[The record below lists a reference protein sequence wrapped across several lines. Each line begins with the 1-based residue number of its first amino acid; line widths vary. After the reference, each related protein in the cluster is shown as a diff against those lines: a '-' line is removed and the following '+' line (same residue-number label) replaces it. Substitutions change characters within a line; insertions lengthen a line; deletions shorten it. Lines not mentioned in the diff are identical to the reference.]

1 MIFRF
6 NWKLFLP
13 FVVGGAMTL
22 GSLAYLESEEELQT
36 PSPLSYISNG
46 VLEKE
51 NNGKQ
56 RVVVLGTGWAS
67 LAFINSVDLNQYDV
81 VVVSPRNVS
90 FSVAQTIDDYKLT
103 HHNSIVF
110 LIYTNLRSIMEP
122 IRRILGRLSVKNGTS
137 FIQAECTEINHQ
149 ESYIVLDQ
157 HPIPWVP
164 RESLRIKQWMLVVL
178 ELELWIV
185 LKWHHSQVNQRV
197 YVEIRKLLN
206 FVVVGGGPAGILTF
220 KNNLDYIYDDLVKSF
235 PKMVPFCQISMIQ
248 SAEHLLNTYDSRISE
263 CMYILIT
270 SDITE
275 KEFGRSNIKT
285 LLSSRVTEV
294 KPNKIVVLSKIDKK
308 SYEIPFGIC
317 VWATGVGPCKITS
330 KFCDSIPEQKNN
342 RAISTDVFLQVIG
355 VPLKNVYA
363 IGDCSTISQHKLLD
377 HIMEVFKEADADSDD
392 KLTIEELVTLVHN
405 NIPKYP
411 QLRSFTDVLKETF
424 VEFDVNKDG
433 FLQFEEFKH
442 LIEKIDSNLTT
453 LPATAQVA
461 NQQGAYLA
469 GAVNSKLSD
478 HVEPFKYKH
487 LGSFAYIGHRNAVAD
502 IPGAYT
508 GGGFGVWWAWRSI
521 YLAKQFSFKNKMLVS
536 LDWSKALLFGR
547 DISRV

>member
-1 MIFRF
+1 M
-6 NWKLFLP
+6 LTSAT
-13 FVVGGAMTL
+13 VG
-22 GSLAYLESEEELQT
+22 
-36 PSPLSYISNG
+36 
-46 VLEKE
+46 
-51 NNGKQ
+51 
-56 RVVVLGTGWAS
+56 
-67 LAFINSVDLNQYDV
+67 
-81 VVVSPRNVS
+81 
-90 FSVAQTIDDYKLT
+90 
-103 HHNSIVF
+103 SIE
-110 LIYTNLRSIMEP
+110 LRSIMEP

-137 FIQAECTEINHQ
+137 FIQAEYCSPYHGVPIHVSIPYDKLVIAVGSAPNTMGTKGVTENCLFLKEAMDAGRIRARIMDCFEMASFPGQ
-149 ESYIVLDQ
+149 SES
-157 HPIPWVP
+157 
-164 RESLRIKQWMLVVL
+164 
-178 ELELWIV
+178 
-185 LKWHHSQVNQRV
+185 
-197 YVEIRKLLN
+197 EIRKLLN
-206 FVVVGGGPAGILTF
+206 FVVVGGGPAGVEFAGEI
-220 KNNLDYIYDDLVKSF
+220 
-235 PKMVPFCQISMIQ
+235 
-248 SAEHLLNTYDSRISE
+248 H
-263 CMYILIT
+263 
-270 SDITE
+270 E

-521 YLAKQFSFKNKMLVS
+521 YLAKQFSFKNKML
-536 LDWSKALLFGR
+536 
-547 DISRV
+547 